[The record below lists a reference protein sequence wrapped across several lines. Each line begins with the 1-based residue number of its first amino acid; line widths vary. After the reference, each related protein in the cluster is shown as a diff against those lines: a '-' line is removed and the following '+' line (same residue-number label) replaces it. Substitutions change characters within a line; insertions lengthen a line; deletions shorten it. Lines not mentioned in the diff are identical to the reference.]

1 MELLTKLSAAEEE
14 FLVKI
19 ESSPVT
25 ISKQIFSIVNL
36 QIEMVKHRK
45 NLAIIFVAA
54 IELWQK

>member
-14 FLVKI
+14 FLLKI
-19 ESSPVT
+19 ESSPVM

-54 IELWQK
+54 IGLWQK